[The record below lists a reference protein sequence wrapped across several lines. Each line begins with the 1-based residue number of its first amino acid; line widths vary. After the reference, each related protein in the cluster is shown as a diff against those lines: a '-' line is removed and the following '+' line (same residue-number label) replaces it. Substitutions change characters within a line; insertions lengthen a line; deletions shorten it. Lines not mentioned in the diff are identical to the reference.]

1 MRVERGEGA
10 GQLGM
15 VGVGEGQAGEA
26 EGDWRRR
33 CQGHP
38 ERIRRMSHCSYLL
51 VFVTRSES
59 MESVLMIPEWAPRF
73 KY

>member
-1 MRVERGEGA
+1 MSVQRGEGA

-33 CQGHP
+33 HQGHP
-38 ERIRRMSHCSYLL
+38 ERIRRMSHCSPSLAFIFSYLSSDQRAWKA
-51 VFVTRSES
+51 F
-59 MESVLMIPEWAPRF
+59 
-73 KY
+73 